1 MKITK
6 NFSLNEF
13 TRSATADKLGID
25 NSLPLDGI
33 SDLYIKNLVV
43 HLLQPLR
50 NALNQQIKINSGY
63 RCSELNTA
71 VSGAK
76 NSHHMLGTCADIT
89 LGSIEKNKLAFD
101 WIKDNCNFRQLIWE
115 KGGQWI
121 HVEYLESDNKKQILN
136 IG

>member
-1 MKITK
+1 
-6 NFSLNEF
+6 
-13 TRSATADKLGID
+13 
-25 NSLPLDGI
+25 
-33 SDLYIKNLVV
+33 
-43 HLLQPLR
+43 
-50 NALNQQIKINSGY
+50 
-63 RCSELNTA
+63 
-71 VSGAK
+71 
-76 NSHHMLGTCADIT
+76 MLGTCADIT